1 LHGLRGGA
9 LLMIDNLRVGDTLA
23 RDSVGSDAG
32 AEAEAEQDLL
42 AAADRAMYVAKAS
55 GGGGAKLAAS
65 PG

>member
-1 LHGLRGGA
+1 VATFDEHGLPG
-9 LLMIDNLRVGDTLA
+9 
-23 RDSVGSDAG
+23 
-32 AEAEAEQDLL
+32 EEELL